1 MRRAVL
7 PLREPM
13 SRFAVGT
20 ARGIHSDAAPYF
32 RDVADHLTR
41 VTETIESLDMLLSSA
56 FDAHLA
62 QISIQQND
70 DMRKITAAVGLVAA
84 PTLIGSIYG
93 MNFVHMPELNWLY
106 GYPMALGLML
116 LSSLAVWIIGKRSG
130 WL

>member
-1 MRRAVL
+1 
-7 PLREPM
+7 
-13 SRFAVGT
+13 
-20 ARGIHSDAAPYF
+20 
-32 RDVADHLTR
+32 VADHLTR